1 MFTAIGNVGNFIV
14 VPNLVPDETDPSGG
28 RRDDRLQVTLE
39 LASNEKTVT
48 IEFRL
53 GEGSE
58 APAEQQ
64 LMKWLEDGE
73 LVQAFCTGCTA
84 KPFIHNP
91 EKTYRNAG
99 KEVEVADGVKA
110 EIDAFV
116 VFAGVSMAPLAGG
129 PALEEVVKKVRA
141 AHKRSQRDFRLRRNA
156 ERLRELEEQLPA
168 RLKAMQERK
177 AAQAAAAAEKA
188 QADAG
193 ATAGPNGRKR

>member
-1 MFTAIGNVGNFIV
+1 MFTAIGSVGNFIV

-39 LASNEKTVT
+39 LASNKKTVT

-58 APAEQQ
+58 APAEAQ

-73 LVQAFCTGCTA
+73 VVQAFCTGCTA

-116 VFAGVSMAPLAGG
+116 VFAGVSMAPLSGG

-156 ERLRELEEQLPA
+156 ERLKELEQQLPA
-168 RLKAMQERK
+168 RLKAMQERR
-177 AAQAAAAAEKA
+177 AARQAEQEKA
-188 QADAG
+188 QAEAG
-193 ATAGPNGRKR
+193 AAATGPNGRKR